1 MGNDYNIGDL
11 VMCIDDSIKPG
22 MEQFVAENYP
32 NWVKHKQQYHIREFV
47 DNNGIVT
54 GVLLEELH
62 NPEIYITLLG
72 TIQEPSFRVNR
83 FIKIQSV
90 TKTEVIEEE
99 LTKPF
104 EVFEITIN

>member
-1 MGNDYNIGDL
+1 MDNNFEINDL

-32 NWVKHKQQYHIREFV
+32 NWVRHKEQYHIREFV

-72 TIQEPSFRVNR
+72 ELREGAFRLNR

-90 TKTEVIEEE
+90 TKTEVTEEE